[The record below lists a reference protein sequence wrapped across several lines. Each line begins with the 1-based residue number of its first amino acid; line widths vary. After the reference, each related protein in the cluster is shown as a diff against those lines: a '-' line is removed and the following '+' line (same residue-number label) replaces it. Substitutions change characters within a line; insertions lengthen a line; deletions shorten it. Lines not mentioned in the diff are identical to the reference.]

1 VTIGFKL
8 WLQIRAYKFLIFLTL
23 KSKNT
28 MESFLPNVQLMKD
41 GHCIVVGFSTCLSVV
56 VLCLL
61 TAYSFYSL
69 VQFKKKY
76 NGQ

>member
-1 VTIGFKL
+1 
-8 WLQIRAYKFLIFLTL
+8 
-23 KSKNT
+23 